1 MFVALTKCNTQLLAG
16 KMTRLKQLL
25 IHGLSGLA
33 LAASPAVHAGY
44 IGSEAGYH
52 GTVIAPNLRATAGA
66 DPVAD
71 GDDISSQLALPFAF
85 TFYGQAYAAG
95 HNVWISTNG
104 VYCCDAVPIGTNAP
118 IGSPPHSSP
127 TNSVQAG
134 WFDLTGRVTTITHGT
149 VGSRELVLNWSAL
162 EMTENDDD
170 TGAPN
175 LFQVILHEGS
185 NNIEFQIAYLQ
196 SDLHVATVGGIRGGS
211 SSAGLDY
218 IDAASGV
225 RLNDKG
231 LLITAGAQDVV
242 IPEPGSL
249 ALLGLGL
256 MGAALARRRAQR
268 HLPPRE

>member
-1 MFVALTKCNTQLLAG
+1 MFVASAKCNTHLLAG

-52 GTVIAPNLRATAGA
+52 GAVVGA
-66 DPVAD
+66 DLRDTTGAEVVAD

-104 VYCCDAVPIGTNAP
+104 LFGFDLGNQDVYCCEAAP
-118 IGSPPHSSP
+118 IGGSP

-134 WFDLTGRVTTITHGT
+134 WFDLDGRVTAITYGAA
-149 VGSRELVLNWSAL
+149 GSQQLVLNWSAR
-162 EMTENDDD
+162 EVPESDDD
-170 TGAPN
+170 VGAPN

-196 SDLHVATVGGIRGGS
+196 SDLHHATVGAIRGGS
-211 SSAGLDY
+211 SSAGLGY

-225 RLNDKG
+225 SLDNTG
-231 LLITAGAQDVV
+231 LLITAGAQDAV

-256 MGAALARRRAQR
+256 VGAALARRRA
-268 HLPPRE
+268 